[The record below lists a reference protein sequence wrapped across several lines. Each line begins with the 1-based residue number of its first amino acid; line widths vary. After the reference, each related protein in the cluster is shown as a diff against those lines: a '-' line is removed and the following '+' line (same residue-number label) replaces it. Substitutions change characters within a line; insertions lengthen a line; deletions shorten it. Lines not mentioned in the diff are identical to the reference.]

1 MLPSV
6 VCDWKLKN
14 CNKSALMKHKASSKH
29 TRNLDAKKNTLN
41 IKQFFKR
48 SDAELPQDKVAK
60 AEMYLTGY
68 MAEHGVPSAQAD
80 HLVDVIKKMF
90 PVCET
95 ARNMKMKKT
104 KASYMLQD
112 GIAWEERRVVAKF
125 CRENYFSLIIDEST
139 DVSVS
144 QVLAV
149 MVRVYDEKKCR
160 VADLLLDFVEVDD
173 ASAEGLDKSVKEMLE
188 KEEIPLQN
196 IVGFASD
203 NCSTMLGTR
212 WLSRGLVLSRI
223 LEQWDAL
230 QLFLQGE
237 AKTDKVDGASQISKT
252 MATPG
257 TKHMLLFLNYIIS
270 KVAKLNL
277 EFQSQYFRIATLY
290 STISD
295 EYRSILALFVDE
307 DILHS
312 HSLAELDPNDAA
324 KHKSIIGLGGR
335 CEAMLIKQPLGEY
348 EGRFRNDCKRFL
360 VELCTQM
367 KKRFNFKEDSIL
379 AMLSIMDPKKAL
391 SPQRGIKSI
400 GKLAVNFPNL
410 VKKEDLDE
418 LQDQWKDLL
427 QFKESLKN
435 ISGMPAT
442 SFWLELK
449 SIKDTNNQTKFHHLS
464 TFMCNLMVL
473 PHSSACVERV
483 FSQLNRIKNKQTN
496 KLQVSTVA
504 NCILAMQSI
513 SRQDGCHR
521 WEPSPALIKDVK
533 GEKCHK
539 RYMEREASRKG
550 GELATLYADEG
561 DTDEI
566 EEAMNVYLN

>member
-1 MLPSV
+1 MIQDV
-6 VCDWKLKN
+6 VQ
-14 CNKSALMKHKASSKH
+14 SPKHK
-29 TRNLDAKKNTLN
+29 
-41 IKQFFKR
+41 
-48 SDAELPQDKVAK
+48 
-60 AEMYLTGY
+60 
-68 MAEHGVPSAQAD
+68 
-80 HLVDVIKKMF
+80 
-90 PVCET
+90 
-95 ARNMKMKKT
+95 
-104 KASYMLQD
+104 ML
-112 GIAWEERRVVAKF
+112 K
-125 CRENYFSLIIDEST
+125 L
-139 DVSVS
+139 S
-144 QVLAV
+144 Q
-149 MVRVYDEKKCR
+149 
-160 VADLLLDFVEVDD
+160 
-173 ASAEGLDKSVKEMLE
+173 
-188 KEEIPLQN
+188 
-196 IVGFASD
+196 
-203 NCSTMLGTR
+203 TR

-230 QLFLQGE
+230 QLFFQGE

-270 KVAKLNL
+270 KVDKMNL

-290 STISD
+290 STIAD

-324 KHKSIIGLGGR
+324 KHKSIIELGGR
-335 CEAMLIKQPLGEY
+335 CEAMLIKQPLGEK

-360 VELCTQM
+360 VELCSQM

-379 AMLSIMDPKKAL
+379 AMLSIMDPKEAL

-410 VKKEDLDE
+410 VKEEDLDE

-435 ISGMPAT
+435 ISCMPAT

-449 SIKDTNNQTKFHHLS
+449 SIKDANNQTKFHHLS

-483 FSQLNRIKNKQTN
+483 FSQLNLIKNKQTN

-504 NCILAMQSI
+504 NHILAMQSI

-533 GEKCHK
+533 GGKCHK

-550 GELATLYADEG
+550 GEPATLYADEG